1 MTSSEILIFHEI
13 WAVLGGRGAGGSQI
27 TQSFLVVF
35 AEKHF
40 VCEAMSPRFKDDS
53 ILEKHLNLL
62 NDGEILSLKARD
74 LAFLFFLPTVCFHS
88 SKFDLKEVC

>member
-1 MTSSEILIFHEI
+1 
-13 WAVLGGRGAGGSQI
+13 
-27 TQSFLVVF
+27 
-35 AEKHF
+35 
-40 VCEAMSPRFKDDS
+40 MSPRFKDDS